1 MKAKYRILE
10 ERTPDGGWEIVGVIT
25 LFEAEPVHLQLNGIV
40 QHTVSTSI
48 WRVILQ
54 RVKERGLTLET
65 YQQAFGE
72 YEQDYRLLPEIH
84 EIEANTAVE
93 IRKRLRDQYVYGNVA
108 AAVEPIT
115 A

>member
-1 MKAKYRILE
+1 VKAKYRVLE
-10 ERTPDGGWEIVGVIT
+10 ERTPDGGWETIGVIT
-25 LFEAEPVHLQLNGIV
+25 LFEAEPVHLQLSGLV

-65 YQQAFGE
+65 YHQAFGE
-72 YEQDYRLLPEIH
+72 YEHDYRLLPEIH
-84 EIEANTAVE
+84 EIEADTAKE
-93 IRKRLRDQYVYGNVA
+93 IRKLLRDQYVYGDVA
-108 AAVEPIT
+108 SAVETVT